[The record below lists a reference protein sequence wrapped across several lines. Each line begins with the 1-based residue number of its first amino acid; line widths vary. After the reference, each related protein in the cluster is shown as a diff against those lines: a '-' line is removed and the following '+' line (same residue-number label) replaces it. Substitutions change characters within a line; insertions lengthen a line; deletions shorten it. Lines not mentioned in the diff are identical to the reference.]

1 MAALDTLAANIAAH
15 DALSFLKV
23 DWTTRATDSRAT
35 MLARAYGTILLSACN
50 FSVIRGR
57 REPGCWL
64 LVRRYAP
71 TATQNAHV
79 HLQRE
84 YERSSPRT
92 PRWSRAN
99 MPITSARCKFIAC
112 MAVQGFRAGGH
123 APPTPHDLLLRRLI
137 RRLAY
142 KTRTAGA
149 SFHSWS
155 TLILLLS
162 FLGRLCTF

>member
-1 MAALDTLAANIAAH
+1 MAGSE
-15 DALSFLKV
+15 LSFLKL

-35 MLARAYGTILLSACN
+35 MLARAYGAIFLSACN
-50 FSVIRGR
+50 FCVIRGR

-84 YERSSPRT
+84 YERSSPHT
-92 PRWSRAN
+92 PRWSRAD
-99 MPITSARCKFIAC
+99 MPITSARCIFIVHGC
-112 MAVQGFRAGGH
+112 SRPSRWS
-123 APPTPHDLLLRRLI
+123 PPHTTCFFDASSDVLHTKRPPS
-137 RRLAY
+137 
-142 KTRTAGA
+142 TAGA

-162 FLGRLCTF
+162 FLGRLCTFSLHKFFTLGR